1 MPAKDLLLKI
11 FALLLRHTR
20 PHTPAVM
27 PWYRKLHWQIII
39 GMVLGLVFG
48 IVGVKRDAATTQT
61 LEPGTITQ
69 GDKGI
74 IITLPNHGLSEGA
87 PISFA
92 SSADH
97 NKTLREILKPG
108 TIYPV
113 KLKDGNATLPPDQFA
128 IAMDGITNEVNN
140 ASPVNVYRASVR
152 QFTNHWVS
160 PFGNIF
166 MNLLKLIAVPLVL
179 ASLVCGV
186 ASLSDFKK
194 LSRLGGK
201 TIGIYL
207 ATTAMA
213 VTIGLLVVNTMKPG
227 DGFPES
233 TKKDL
238 MAQYESKASDQDA
251 TVQQV
256 KSRGPLEPFEN
267 MVPENFFGS
276 ASNNKYMLQ
285 VVFVS
290 LLFGAAL
297 VMVEEKKR
305 RPVLEVFLGLQEVVI
320 KTVHLIMFI
329 APIGV
334 FALLANTIITLAK
347 DNPQQI
353 LSLLGALG
361 WYCLA
366 VIVGLLIHGTV
377 VYLGLL
383 KTFTPL
389 SIRQFFKGI
398 GQAQLL
404 AFSTS
409 SSGATLPVTMKCAEV
424 NLGVSKEVSSFS
436 LPLGAT
442 INMDGTALYQAV
454 AAVFIAQ
461 VFGMDLNLG
470 AQITIV
476 LTAVLASVG
485 TAAVP
490 GAGIVMLIIILEAI
504 NVPIQGI
511 ALIIGVDRILDMCRT
526 VVNVTGDSTVACV
539 VAASENQLDPPSN

>member
-1 MPAKDLLLKI
+1 MPPKDLLLKI
-11 FALLLRHTR
+11 FALLLRPSR
-20 PHTPAVM
+20 PHTSAVM
-27 PWYRKLHWQIII
+27 PWYRKLHWQIIL

-69 GDKGI
+69 GGKGI
-74 IITLPNHGLSEGA
+74 IITLPDHGLSEGA

-92 SSADH
+92 SAADQ
-97 NKTLREILKPG
+97 NKTLRSVLKPG
-108 TIYPV
+108 TIFPV

-128 IAMDGITNEVNN
+128 IAIEGITNKVSNTT
-140 ASPVNVYRASVR
+140 PVKVYRASMR
-152 QFTNHWVS
+152 QFTSHWVS

-207 ATTAMA
+207 ATTAVA
-213 VTIGLLVVNTMKPG
+213 VTIGLLVVNAMKPG

-238 MAQYESKASDQDA
+238 MAQYESKASDRDA

-256 KSRGPLEPFEN
+256 KSRGPLEPFQN

-305 RPVLEVFLGLQEVVI
+305 RPVLDLFLGLQEVVI

-334 FALLANTIITLAK
+334 FALLANTIIMLAK
-347 DNPQQI
+347 DDPGQI
-353 LSLLGALG
+353 LTLLGSLG

-366 VIVGLLIHGTV
+366 VIIGLLLHASI

-383 KTFTPL
+383 KALTPL
-389 SIRQFFKGI
+389 SIKQFFNGI

-409 SSGATLPVTMKCAEV
+409 SSGATLPVTMKCAEE

-461 VFGMDLNLG
+461 VFGMDLTLG

-490 GAGIVMLIIILEAI
+490 GAGIVMLVIILEAI

-526 VVNVTGDSTVACV
+526 VVNVTGDSAVACV
-539 VAASENQLDPPSN
+539 VAASEKQLEPPSS